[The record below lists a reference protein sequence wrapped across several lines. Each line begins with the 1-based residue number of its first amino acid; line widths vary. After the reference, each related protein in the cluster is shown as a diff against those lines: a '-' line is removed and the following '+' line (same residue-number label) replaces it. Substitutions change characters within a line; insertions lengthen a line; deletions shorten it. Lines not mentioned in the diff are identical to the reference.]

1 MKIANQV
8 LKALDE
14 SFPGLESIV
23 AEGDRIIMYCE
34 SGAWQ
39 LDIVRAQPM
48 KYITFETKLD
58 VSDLGG
64 ESI

>member
-1 MKIANQV
+1 MNIANQV

-23 AEGDRIIMYCE
+23 AEGDRVIMYCE

-39 LDIVRAQPM
+39 LDIIKAQPM
-48 KYITFETKLD
+48 EYIAIDVKVD
-58 VSDLGG
+58 VSDLVG
-64 ESI
+64 ES